1 MTNDLKIK
9 CPKCKEF
16 FDAGDA
22 FSAHYKDI
30 EIENNKKIKEVEA
43 IALDLAEKKF
53 KSEIENQKQET
64 EKVKQEAQKK
74 ATEEA
79 EKKYKSQIENQKQEA
94 ILIADKKAAEKYKLQ
109 LEDKDKQI
117 EKTKK
122 DLETK
127 NRGELEKQIEQTKK
141 ETALKAEELA
151 EKKYNSIVEKQKEE
165 LEIIKKSQEITQR
178 RLEERTQEMN
188 QIMQD
193 RKVELQGETQEE
205 RIQDYLR
212 KIFPE
217 DDVEE
222 IKKGARGGD
231 CILTINYKGKKNIAK
246 IYFESKDTK
255 AFQEKWVDKLLN
267 DMKDKGIAN
276 GIIVVSK
283 SALPPDFDELGGYV
297 ERYGNTI
304 TIIPLVFP
312 VIHAI
317 VSKIRSIL
325 ILKAREN
332 NSHQVQGLMKKAW
345 DNLQSPNFILPV
357 KSMLSQINAM
367 EILLKKD
374 KESFQRSSAHKDRTI
389 KEINE
394 NVIAMINSFYT
405 SVGDIFP
412 QDLLSNDSDLLEED
426 LSPKKIESN
435 NKIPD
440 QKIEEVKI
448 INSNFSDEFMNLLKT
463 NIHKEWSLS
472 IRTISALKDLDI
484 IYIGDL
490 ITYTETDLLRARNF
504 GQKSL
509 DEIKDPMN
517 QYSLKFGT
525 TLKDWEIIRS
535 QLHEDR

>member
-1 MTNDLKIK
+1 MTNDLKIT
-9 CPKCKEF
+9 CPKCKES

-43 IALDLAEKKF
+43 IALEQAEKKY
-53 KSEIENQKQET
+53 KSQIENQKQET
-64 EKVKQEAQKK
+64 ERVKQEAQKK

-276 GIIVVSK
+276 GIIIVSK

-325 ILKAREN
+325 ILKARESN
-332 NSHQVQGLMKKAW
+332 THQVPELMKKAW

-357 KSMLSQINAM
+357 KSMISQINAM
-367 EILLKKD
+367 ETLLKKD

-394 NVIAMINSFYT
+394 NIIAMINSFYT
-405 SVGDIFP
+405 NVGDIFP

-426 LSPKKIESN
+426 LSPKKVELK
-435 NKIPD
+435 NKILN
-440 QKIEEVKI
+440 QNIEEVKI
-448 INSNFSDEFMNLLKT
+448 VNSDFSDEFIDLLKT

-472 IRTISALKDLDI
+472 IRTFSALKDLDI

-490 ITYTETDLLRARNF
+490 ITYKETDLLRARNF

-509 DEIKDPMN
+509 DEIKDCMN
-517 QYSLKFGT
+517 QCSLKFGT
-525 TLKDWEIIRS
+525 ALKDWEIIRS
-535 QLHEDR
+535 QLNEDR

>member
-1 MTNDLKIK
+1 MTNDLKIT
-9 CPKCKEF
+9 CPKCKES

-43 IALDLAEKKF
+43 IALEQAEKKF
-53 KSEIENQKQET
+53 KSQIENQKQET
-64 EKVKQEAQKK
+64 ERVKQEAQKK

-463 NIHKEWSLS
+463 NIHKEWSPS

>member
-9 CPKCKEF
+9 CPKCKKF

-117 EKTKK
+117 EETKK

-127 NRGELEKQIEQTKK
+127 SKGELEKQIEQTKK